1 MFVTCESILN
11 LPGLE
16 RMKVVAG
23 KGGLNRVIRWV
34 HVTEVPDVSNWVKGG
49 ELLFITGV
57 AIGNDTELLL
67 KFVKDINIRK
77 LAGLVINIGPYI
89 EKTPKEVIDFADSVN
104 FPIFEL
110 PFEVRLIDITQNIS
124 RTIFTE
130 KLEKES
136 MTNFM
141 REIIFED
148 VNITEEV
155 LSRATLYG
163 YNENKNYCAL
173 VIDIDNFRV
182 YLKKNEVHDENIIS
196 GIKNRIH
203 EAIEC
208 VMYKNNRKCLYTMQ
222 SDAFFFIVPVDE
234 KNNNIEYIAQSIKDH
249 VSKTIDFITVSIGIG
264 GVCDHLRGFNKIII
278 EARKA
283 LEMAKLYEKN
293 DCIMNYA
300 DLGIFRLFFEI
311 NDYNEMKK
319 LFNENLLKLKEYD
332 EKNSCNL
339 LETLIVYLRENR
351 NLGKTAEVLYIHRNT
366 IKYRVK
372 RIEEILGCDLKDE
385 EVVFNIKLCINIGI
399 FLNLIK

>member
-1 MFVTCESILN
+1 MFVTCKNILN

-16 RMKVVAG
+16 EMKVVAG
-23 KGGLNRVIRWV
+23 KGGLNKVIRWV

-57 AIGNDTELLL
+57 AIGNNTELLL
-67 KFVKDINIRK
+67 QFVKDINMRK

-89 EKTPKEVIDFADSVN
+89 EKTPKEILDFADSVD

-110 PFEVRLIDITQNIS
+110 PFEVRLIDITQNIC

-136 MTNFM
+136 MSNFM

-148 VNITEEV
+148 VNITEEM
-155 LSRATLYG
+155 LSRAALYG

-173 VIDIDNFRV
+173 VVDIDNFRL
-182 YLKKNEVHDENIIS
+182 YLKENELQDEDTIS
-196 GIKNRIH
+196 NIKNRIQ
-203 EAIEC
+203 ETIEY
-208 VMYKNNRKCLYTMQ
+208 VMYKNNKKCLYTMQ
-222 SDAFFFIVPVDE
+222 SDAFFFMVPME
-234 KNNNIEYIAQSIKDH
+234 KENNNIDYIAATIKNQIN
-249 VSKTIDFITVSIGIG
+249 KTIGFITVSIGIG
-264 GVCDHLRGFNKIII
+264 GICNHLRGFNKVIL

-283 LEMAKLYEKN
+283 LEMTKFYKKD
-293 DCIMNYA
+293 DCIINYK

-311 NDYNEMKK
+311 NNYDEMKK
-319 LFNENLLKLKEYD
+319 LFNENLLKLKKYD
-332 EKNSCNL
+332 EKNSSNL
-339 LETLIVYLRENR
+339 LQTLIVYLRENR
-351 NLGKTAEVLYIHRNT
+351 NLGKTAEILYIHRNT

-372 RIEEILGCDLKDE
+372 RIEEILNCDLKDE
-385 EVVFNIKLCINIGI
+385 EVIFNIKLCIRIGI